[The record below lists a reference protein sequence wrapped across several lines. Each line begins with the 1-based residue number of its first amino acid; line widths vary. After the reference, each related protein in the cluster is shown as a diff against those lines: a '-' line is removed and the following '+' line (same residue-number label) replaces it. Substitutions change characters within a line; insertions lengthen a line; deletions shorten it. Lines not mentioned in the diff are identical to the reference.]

1 MEQRRKNLTQLFIPI
16 CLETLLYMLSGMVD
30 TLMLSSV
37 NDQAVGAVG
46 TANTY
51 IGIFIIMFSVISSG
65 MVAVMTQNIGAGRPG
80 VAYQARQLGLTFNAV
95 LGIIVSLI
103 LTFGAGAILAGVGV
117 ADALMQPARTY
128 LQIVGGFCILNAL
141 IPICSSYLRAFGFSK
156 EPLYASIIGN
166 VINFCLNAFF
176 LFVLHKGVAGVATA
190 TVISR
195 IINLVIVVLLG
206 AVLVKAKQHPERESN
221 RAVMGQIIRIG
232 LPSACETAIY
242 NVSMTLVIRFLN
254 QMDAQG
260 LNVTAR
266 SYTMQIT
273 NFSYCVGAAL
283 AQANAIMTG
292 WHIGAKE
299 YDACDRGTKKAA
311 VIGVIVAVI
320 LETVFTLCSG
330 WIMQLFSKDP
340 QMVSLVGK
348 LLAIDIVLEI
358 GRVTNLVYGQAL
370 KTSGDAVFPVV
381 MGVCFMICVRLGE
394 RICLESVWVFWP
406 WAHTSVWLV
415 MNASV
420 PLVCTSAGRAESGKK
435 RDWLNPGSFVAPT
448 GTTWKNQSV
457 GGNRKTDLAGG
468 DCTIGSAKH
477 RAYHIGKN
485 CRLQTGGI

>member
-80 VAYQARQLGLTFNAV
+80 VAYQARQLGLAFNAV
-95 LGIIVSLI
+95 LGVIMSLF
-103 LTFGAGAILAGVGV
+103 LSLGAGTILSGVGV

-221 RAVMGQIIRIG
+221 REVMGQIIRIG

-273 NFSYCVGAAL
+273 NFP
-283 AQANAIMTG
+283 T
-292 WHIGAKE
+292 
-299 YDACDRGTKKAA
+299 
-311 VIGVIVAVI
+311 
-320 LETVFTLCSG
+320 
-330 WIMQLFSKDP
+330 
-340 QMVSLVGK
+340 
-348 LLAIDIVLEI
+348 
-358 GRVTNLVYGQAL
+358 
-370 KTSGDAVFPVV
+370 
-381 MGVCFMICVRLGE
+381 
-394 RICLESVWVFWP
+394 VWVRR
-406 WAHTSVWLV
+406 L
-415 MNASV
+415 
-420 PLVCTSAGRAESGKK
+420 
-435 RDWLNPGSFVAPT
+435 
-448 GTTWKNQSV
+448 
-457 GGNRKTDLAGG
+457 
-468 DCTIGSAKH
+468 H
-477 RAYHIGKN
+477 RRM
-485 CRLQTGGI
+485 RL